1 MAQTRRSA
9 RRPTGAATAARPTTA
24 PTPDREP
31 PVCTVTFC
39 PICAV
44 VTTAGELRPEFA
56 AHVMAAGREL
66 LLAMR
71 SLIDTRLEGMEQQK
85 PVRLER
91 LTIE

>member
-1 MAQTRRSA
+1 MAQTQRSA
-9 RRPTGAATAARPTTA
+9 RRPTGAKPAARSQPA
-24 PTPDREP
+24 NRGK
-31 PVCTVTFC
+31 PVCTVSFC

-44 VTTAGELRPEFA
+44 VTTAGDLRPEFA
-56 AHVMAAGREL
+56 VHVMAAGREL

-71 SLIDTRLEGMEQQK
+71 SLIDARLEGSEQQ

>member
-9 RRPTGAATAARPTTA
+9 RRPTATTTAARPTPA
-24 PTPDREP
+24 PAPKRET

-56 AHVMAAGREL
+56 AHVIAAGREL

-71 SLIDTRLEGMEQQK
+71 SLIDSRLEGMEQK